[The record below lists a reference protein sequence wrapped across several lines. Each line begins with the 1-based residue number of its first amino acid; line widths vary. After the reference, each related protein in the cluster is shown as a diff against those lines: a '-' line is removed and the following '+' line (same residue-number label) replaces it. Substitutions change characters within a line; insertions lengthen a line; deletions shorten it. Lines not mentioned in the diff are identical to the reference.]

1 MAHSMTADVA
11 RIGQLLA
18 DLAEQARQQREG
30 VQVAKADVLVLLR
43 GTFTRDEWR
52 EIEDLRRLVREVE
65 KETLALHR
73 AVGGLKYDLAG

>member
-1 MAHSMTADVA
+1 MGQTTTDVA

-18 DLAEQARQQREG
+18 GLAEQAWQQREG
-30 VQVAKADVLVLLR
+30 VQAAKADVLVLLR

-73 AVGGLKYDLAG
+73 AVSTLKYDLAG